1 MKFPGLAEVI
11 TRGHSVLIL
20 SSCSTSP
27 FPLEAPTGHAVV
39 AMVGMV
45 GMVTMVTV
53 VSVVGDASETHPET
67 PEMRKKFRV

>member
-1 MKFPGLAEVI
+1 MI

-27 FPLEAPTGHAVV
+27 FSLEAPGHAVV

-53 VSVVGDASETHPET
+53 VPVVEDASETRPET